1 MDRVGTNN
9 LNRSLDSSYVALHD
23 HERRVLHA
31 LRQLNRLLISETNC
45 ERLADQIC
53 SLLTG
58 QLCYHRA
65 WIALLAHEQCGG
77 LHRKSDTVT
86 AGLARFQSLAYSGM
100 SPELGETLRERL
112 LKGEFPHCM
121 EQALKSQSLHVV
133 RKPECDCPDCL
144 LKTSYCSQSALTVPL
159 IHQEVLFGV
168 ISVSIPQEFLGEND
182 ESSVFREL
190 AADLSFALYK
200 LDREQSAY
208 QLSGIYTA
216 LFQNNLSVMLLMDS
230 STGVIVEANDAAVRF
245 YGWQK
250 NDLLGKSIYDLNVL
264 SRHLVQEEM
273 EQARNSKRNNFRFQ
287 HYLAD
292 GSTRYVDVFCGPVE
306 IGNKSLLYA
315 AVYDV
320 TERVQAEGAIIQ
332 TKSKLQAILNASFD
346 AIFLSQHGKIL
357 ESNRTA
363 SALFGYTELEF
374 QSLHATQL
382 FHPSDH
388 RTILLNIQLQ
398 FQGVYEAI
406 AVRKD
411 GSTFQAEIQ
420 ARMIDLAG
428 TSRRMTAIRDITLRR
443 KAEIE
448 LRNSVR
454 LQELIAELSTS
465 FISLPVDQFKSTLEN
480 SLQKIAQ
487 YSGAVRT
494 YVGLYDHKTRHCLFT
509 HEWHAQHVCSLKERL
524 PAVPFATIEN
534 SWLNSHQRDT
544 PFLETDAL
552 GIHHDDKLRY
562 LHLIKGANVYA
573 LLPLMEG
580 DSPFGFVGFDFIRT
594 NTNLQD
600 GERKIFEI
608 FAHMVAN
615 IFKRRMMEDNLRQQ
629 RERLEFIITG
639 SQLGTWIWDIQSGIA
654 IFNERWAEMLGY
666 TLEELTPY
674 DYSTWENLVHPDD
687 LDQTLVELQ
696 NATSGAKEGFDIEFR
711 MRHKEEHWVWIH
723 DRGQVLTYDSNGKP
737 HMMFGT
743 HADITWRKRDEE
755 QLRLLAYQ
763 VEQAPIAMIRAD
775 IHRNVEWC
783 NEQFTTTSGY
793 TIEDIRGGKVGDFLQ
808 GPKTNHEKVSE
819 MRAQLEAL
827 KPVHLEI
834 LNYTKSNQPYWA
846 ELTIVPLRD
855 AKDHHIGFVGYSR
868 NITERVE
875 AAKKLQEATESLRK
889 LNEELES
896 RVTQRTLELQK
907 KTTTL
912 ELSLETGRVGTWSIN
927 LTENKVYW
935 DERMFI
941 LYGLK
946 KEEFIPTFDS
956 WCALLEPDD
965 LQRVLPIYEKAIR
978 ECSPFEYRYPL
989 KRTNGDSIII
999 QAKGLYHYNPLTK
1012 EAIIHGINYDITTVV
1027 AREQAL
1033 EEINRQLAEA
1043 TRQKDEFL
1051 ANMSHDLRTPLNS
1064 ILGMCESLEMGTY
1077 SSLNPKQSKAVF
1089 RIRDSGNHLLSI
1101 INDLLDLAKMEA
1113 GKMRLQYSTLNSREL
1128 AQNAILMMEG
1138 LAKEKHLKL
1147 SFEPE
1152 TEDVLFQADALRL
1165 KQVLIN
1171 LLSNSIKF
1179 TEPGGT
1185 VSLNV
1190 QLHEAEKA
1198 ISFSIR
1204 DTGIGIHPDF
1214 QQYLFKPFF
1223 QAESSLVKRH
1233 SGTGLGLSIVKHL
1246 TELHGGSI
1254 TYQTSEGIGTTFTIT
1269 LPLSGAPA

>member
-1 MDRVGTNN
+1 MDRVGTKKHH
-9 LNRSLDSSYVALHD
+9 RSLEPTYVAQHD

-31 LRQLNRLLISETNC
+31 LRQLNRLLISSTSSD
-45 ERLADQIC
+45 RLVEQIC

-65 WIALLAHEQCGG
+65 WIVLLAQEDASGISG
-77 LHRKSDTVT
+77 ASLVDSPFVAKFR
-86 AGLARFQSLAYSGM
+86 SLAHSGM
-100 SPELGETLRERL
+100 SPELGESLRQRMQS
-112 LKGEFPHCM
+112 GDFPRCI
-121 EQALKSQSLHVV
+121 QNALKNQNPHVA
-133 RKPECDCPDCL
+133 RNPECDCPECL
-144 LKTSYCSQSALTVPL
+144 LNKSYCSQSALTVPL
-159 IHQEVLFGV
+159 IHQDLLFGV
-168 ISVSIPQEFLGEND
+168 ISVAIPEEFLGEND
-182 ESSVFREL
+182 ESTVFREL

-200 LDREQSAY
+200 LDREQRAQ

-230 STGVIVEANDAAVRF
+230 NTGVIVEANDAAVTF
-245 YGWQK
+245 YGWEK
-250 NDLLGKSIYDLNVL
+250 SNLLGKTFYELNVL
-264 SRHLVQEEM
+264 SRHLVQEELH
-273 EQARNSKRNNFRFQ
+273 QARNSKRNNFRFQ

-306 IGNKSLLYA
+306 IGNQNLLYA
-315 AVYDV
+315 VVYDV
-320 TERVQAEGAIIQ
+320 TERVHAEAAIIQ
-332 TKSKLQAILNASFD
+332 AKSKLQAILNASFD
-346 AIFLSQHGKIL
+346 AIFLSQHGRIL

-363 SALFGYTELEF
+363 SALFGYTEKEF
-374 QSLHATQL
+374 TSLHANQL
-382 FHPSDH
+382 FHPSDQ
-388 RTILLNIQLQ
+388 RLITSNIQLQ
-398 FQGVYEAI
+398 FEGIYEA
-406 AVRKD
+406 VGMRKD

-420 ARMIDLAG
+420 ARMIDLDG

-443 KAEIE
+443 QAETE

-465 FISLPVDQFKSTLEN
+465 FISLPVEQFESTLQN
-480 SLQKIAQ
+480 SLQKIAH

-494 YVGLYDHKTRHCLFT
+494 YVGHYDHQARQCRFT
-509 HEWHAQHVCSLKERL
+509 HEWHADFVSSLKETQ
-524 PAVPFATIEN
+524 PIVPFETIEN
-534 SWLNSHQRDT
+534 SWLKQHLRDVA
-544 PFLETDAL
+544 FLETDAL
-552 GIHHDDKLRY
+552 GIHHIEKLRF
-562 LHLIKGANVYA
+562 LHLVKGANVYI

-580 DSPFGFVGFDFIRT
+580 DTPFGFVGFDFIRT
-594 NTNLQD
+594 NTILQD

-615 IFKRRMMEDNLRQQ
+615 IFKRRMMEDNLRQE

-639 SQLGTWIWDIQSGIA
+639 SQLGTWIWDVQSNWTV
-654 IFNERWAEMLGY
+654 FNERWAGMLGY
-666 TLEELTPY
+666 SLEELTPY
-674 DYSTWENLVHPDD
+674 DYNTWENLVHPDD
-687 LDQTLVELQ
+687 LDETLLALQ
-696 NATSGAKEGFDIEFR
+696 HATSGASQGFDIEFR
-711 MRHKEEHWVWIH
+711 MRHKEGHWVWIH
-723 DRGQVLTYDSNGKP
+723 DRGQVLTHDSNGKP

-775 IHRNVEWC
+775 VERNVEWC
-783 NEQFTTTSGY
+783 NEQFTATTGF
-793 TIEDIRGGKVGDFLQ
+793 TLEDIRGQKVGDFLQ
-808 GPKTNHEKVSE
+808 GPGTNQANVAL
-819 MRAQLEAL
+819 MRAQLDAL
-827 KPVHLEI
+827 NPVHLEI

-875 AAKKLQEATESLRK
+875 AAQKLQDVTESLRK

-912 ELSLETGRVGTWSIN
+912 ELSLETGQIGTWSIKID
-927 LTENKVYW
+927 ENKVYW
-935 DERMFI
+935 DERMFL
-941 LYGLK
+941 LYGQN
-946 KEEFIPTFDS
+946 KEKFVPTFES
-956 WCALLEPDD
+956 WCALLEPED
-965 LQRVLPIYEKAIR
+965 LNRVLPLYEKAIR
-978 ECSPFEYRYPL
+978 ECSSFEFRYGL
-989 KRTNGDSIII
+989 KKPSGEQIII
-999 QAKGLYHYNPLTK
+999 QAKGLYHFNPLTE

-1077 SSLNPKQSKAVF
+1077 SSLNHKQSKAIF
-1089 RIRDSGNHLLSI
+1089 RIRESGNHLLSI

-1113 GKMRLQYSTLNSREL
+1113 GRMRLQYSTLNSREL
-1128 AQNAILMMEG
+1128 AREAIQMMEG
-1138 LAKEKHLKL
+1138 LAKEKHLNL
-1147 SFEPE
+1147 GLEPQA
-1152 TEDVLFQADALRL
+1152 DVVLFQGDPLRL

-1185 VSLNV
+1185 ISLGVQSKVSDGTV
-1190 QLHEAEKA
+1190 
-1198 ISFSIR
+1198 SFCIR
-1204 DTGIGIHPDF
+1204 DNGIGIHPDF

-1223 QAESSLVKRH
+1223 QAETSLVKRH

-1246 TELHGGSI
+1246 TELHGGWI
-1254 TYQTSEGIGTTFTIT
+1254 TYQTSEGKGTTFTIT
-1269 LPLSGAPA
+1269 LPLSGLPA